1 MIHFREDFLEIFTVY
16 YNAKYIR
23 GVPLSRLQTMLGC
36 G

>member
-1 MIHFREDFLEIFTVY
+1 MIHFRGDFLEIFTVY
-16 YNAKYIR
+16 YNAKYI